1 MLEYVFIFL
10 GKISHIQYM
19 EVKNKRVLKMVPLL
33 DMLNKKMDHGSGDF
47 LKNKQEKEFLQDL

>member
-1 MLEYVFIFL
+1 
-10 GKISHIQYM
+10 M